1 MNILILTGKFGMG
14 HYSAATALAEELEQD
29 MEHAQVCVEDLFA
42 RTLKGR
48 CRLLY
53 RYFSFVVQRGN
64 WLYNLVYR
72 RTEHLEKKASIPFQR
87 GFLRTLDQLIRESGA
102 SVVISTLPICSQ
114 LVSEYKQ
121 ETGSEIR
128 LITCI
133 TDVTT
138 HSEWLYPY
146 TDLYLAP
153 APAIRDSLLEKGVP
167 SERIAVSGIPVRGQF
182 RRREERCPSEK
193 KRVLIMGGGFG
204 LLPKSQEFYAALNVM
219 DGLEVTVITG
229 KNKAL
234 YEKLQGNYPNLN
246 ILGYVNDVCRYM
258 KQADLIVSKPGGV
271 TLFESIYAQAPLLMF
286 PPFLEQEMRNGDFVL
301 RNRLGLVLP
310 RGPESFALEI
320 GRTARD
326 GAQLSVI
333 RQNMTRFLACLDS
346 GALLRTLH
354 TYEEAGAPV

>member
-14 HYSAATALAEELEQD
+14 HYSAATALAEELEKG
-29 MEHAQVCVEDLFA
+29 MERPSVYVEDLFVCA
-42 RTLKGR
+42 LKGR

-72 RTEHLEKKASIPFQR
+72 RTEHVEKKGMIPLKR
-87 GFLRTLDQLIRESGA
+87 SFLRALDRLVRETGA

-114 LVSEYKQ
+114 LISEYKQ
-121 ETGSEIR
+121 ETGSKVR
-128 LITCI
+128 LVTCI

-138 HSEWLYPY
+138 HSEWLYPH

-153 APAIRDSLLEKGVP
+153 APAIRDSLLHKGVP
-167 SERIAVSGIPVRGQF
+167 PERIAVSGIPVRGQF
-182 RRREERCPSEK
+182 HQWEARAPSEK

-204 LLPKSQEFYAALNVM
+204 LLPKSAEFYAALSGLE
-219 DGLEVTVITG
+219 DLEVTVITG

-234 YEKLQGNYPNLN
+234 FEKLRRNYPNLTV
-246 ILGYVNDVCRYM
+246 LGYADDVSRYM

-271 TLFESIYAQAPLLMF
+271 TLFESIHTRTPLLMF

-310 RGPESFALEI
+310 RRPERFAGEI
-320 GRTARD
+320 GRTAND
-326 GAQLSVI
+326 GVQLSVI
-333 RQNMTRFLACLDS
+333 RQNMARFEACLDS

-354 TYEEAGAPV
+354 AYEEAEAPV